1 MAKGIVIIDIP
12 NCCGGCSLID
22 IDEDMNLYCGST
34 SLYIDINKL
43 QSKPD
48 WCPIK
53 EIPVRLDE
61 IKYPHSMNDYQM
73 KGFSRGCN
81 ACIDEILKGE

>member
-1 MAKGIVIIDIP
+1 MNKGIILLDTP
-12 NCCGGCSLID
+12 ENCRDCKYFGLMCKITDKKCDRYNQDG
-22 IDEDMNLYCGST
+22 
-34 SLYIDINKL
+34 
-43 QSKPD
+43 KPD

-61 IKYPHSMNDYQM
+61 IKYPHSMNDYQR
-73 KGFSRGCN
+73 KGFSRGWN